1 MRIIRLWWTD
11 VEAQIMVV
19 FPSFFASQHLLQGWE
34 DQSRGTHV
42 HYFFFLMFIYLAALG
57 LGCSIWDLHC
67 VMQDVSLQCSGSLIV
82 VSGLRACRLS
92 WGTWLS
98 CSMACRILVPWPG
111 IEPASSA
118 LHSGFLTTGPPEKSH
133 MYTIHGALEGELE
146 LNRVKYLA

>member
-1 MRIIRLWWTD
+1 MWKLRLWWCFR
-11 VEAQIMVV
+11 AFLHHSI
-19 FPSFFASQHLLQGWE
+19 S
-34 DQSRGTHV
+34 SRAERTNLVAHMFTI
-42 HYFFFLMFIYLAALG
+42 FFFLMFIYLAALG